1 MMRRRPTKQENR
13 MLMST
18 DRILVSHVGSLPR
31 AETLSDLLIRQEAGE
46 TIDADELARQVEA
59 ATAHVIAKQVEAGVD
74 VGNDGEQSRVGFQ
87 TYVPRCLC
95 GFGGESKRPPAR
107 DQLEFPSYVRQTA
120 MRFPHSARVAN
131 APAALSDVQYVNSA
145 PIQEDAARL
154 KRMGGRFSECFMTAP
169 SPGIVATTMI
179 NQHYD
184 SHEAYLMALAK
195 ALSNEYRAIYDAGLI
210 LQIDSPDLAME
221 RHRFFGQLTDTE
233 FLRQLELHI
242 AGINLG
248 IEGIPADRIR
258 LHVCWGNNDGPHL
271 YDIPMAAIL
280 PALYRANVGAL
291 SIEFANPRHQ
301 HEYDALR
308 NHKLPKDMLLMPG
321 VLDTTTNFVEHP
333 ELVARRLQEAVSVVG
348 DRERVIAGT
357 DCGFGTFA
365 GREYVADEIVWVKLA
380 AAAEG
385 ARIASRRLWGR
396 ADG

>member
-1 MMRRRPTKQENR
+1 

-31 AETLSDLLIRQEAGE
+31 GERLSDLLIRQEAGE
-46 TIDADELARQVEA
+46 TIDAAELARQIET
-59 ATAHVIAKQVEAGVD
+59 ATAHVIDKQVEAGVD
-74 VGNDGEQSRVGFQ
+74 IGNDGEQSRVGFQ

-95 GFGGESKRPPAR
+95 GFGGESRRPPAR
-107 DQLEFPSYVRQTA
+107 DQLQFPSYVRQSA
-120 MRFPHSARVAN
+120 MRFPHMARAMN
-131 APAALSDVQYVNSA
+131 APAALSDVRYVNSA
-145 PIQEDAARL
+145 PITEDAARL
-154 KRMGGRFSECFMTAP
+154 KRMGGRFSACFMTAP
-169 SPGIVATTMI
+169 SPGIVATTML

-195 ALSNEYRAIYDAGLI
+195 ALSNEYRAIHHAGLI
-210 LQIDSPDLAME
+210 LQIDAPDLAME
-221 RHRFFGQLTDTE
+221 RYRFFDDLNDVE

-242 AGINLG
+242 AAINLG
-248 IEGIPADRIR
+248 IEGIPRDRIR
-258 LHVCWGNNDGPHL
+258 LHVCWGNNDGPHI
-271 YDIPMAAIL
+271 YDIAMASIL

-308 NHKLPKDMLLMPG
+308 NNKLPAHMLLMPG
-321 VLDTTTNFVEHP
+321 VLDTTTNIVEHP
-333 ELVARRLQEAVSVVG
+333 ELVARRLEEAVSVVG

-365 GREYVADEIVWVKLA
+365 GREYVAEEIVWVKLA
-380 AAAEG
+380 AAAQG

-396 ADG
+396 GG

>member
-1 MMRRRPTKQENR
+1 

-31 AETLSDLLIRQEAGE
+31 AERLTGLLIRQEAGE
-46 TIDADELARQVEA
+46 TIDAAELAREVEA
-59 ATAHVIAKQVEAGVD
+59 ATAHVIAKQVEAGID
-74 VGNDGEQSRVGFQ
+74 VGNEGEQSRVAFQ

-107 DQLEFPSYVRQTA
+107 DQLEFPSYVRQSA
-120 MRFPHSARVAN
+120 ARFPHTARAMN
-131 APAALSDVQYVNSA
+131 APAALSEVRYVNSA
-145 PIQEDAARL
+145 PIKQDAERL
-154 KRMGGRFSECFMTAP
+154 KRMGGRFRECFMTAP
-169 SPGIVATTMI
+169 SPGIVATTML

-184 SHEAYLMALAK
+184 SHEAYLMALAN
-195 ALSNEYRAIYDAGLI
+195 ALANEYRAIHDAGLI
-210 LQIDSPDLAME
+210 LQIDAPDLAME
-221 RHRFFGQLTDTE
+221 RHRFFDGLTDAE
-233 FLRQLELHI
+233 FMRQLELHV
-242 AGINLG
+242 AAINVG
-248 IEGIPADRIR
+248 IEGIPRDRIR
-258 LHVCWGNNDGPHL
+258 LHVCWGNNDGPHI
-271 YDIPMAAIL
+271 YDIAMAAIL

-308 NHKLPKDMLLMPG
+308 NNPLPAHMLLMPG

-333 ELVARRLQEAVSVVG
+333 ELVARRLEEAVSVVG

-365 GREYVADEIVWVKLA
+365 GREYVAEEIVWVKLA

-396 ADG
+396 AGG

>member
-1 MMRRRPTKQENR
+1 

-18 DRILVSHVGSLPR
+18 GRILVSHVGSLPR
-31 AETLSDLLIRQEAGE
+31 AEKLTDLLIRQEAGE
-46 TIDADELARQVEA
+46 AIDTAELGRQVEM
-59 ATAHVIAKQVEAGVD
+59 ATADVIDKQVKAGVD

-95 GFGGESKRPPAR
+95 GFGGASKRPPAR
-107 DQLEFPSYVRQTA
+107 DQLEFPSYVRQVA
-120 MRFPHSARVAN
+120 ARFPHMARAMN
-131 APAALSDVQYVNSA
+131 APAAVSDVRYVNSG
-145 PIQEDAARL
+145 PINEDASRL

-169 SPGIVATTMI
+169 SPGIVATTML

-195 ALSNEYRAIYDAGLI
+195 ALSNEYRAIHDAGLI

-221 RHRFFGQLTDTE
+221 RHRFFDGLTEAE
-233 FLRQLELHI
+233 FLAQLELHI
-242 AGINLG
+242 AAINLG
-248 IEGIPADRIR
+248 IEGIPRDRIR
-258 LHVCWGNNDGPHL
+258 LHVCWGNNDGPHI
-271 YDIPMAAIL
+271 YDIAMAAIL
-280 PALYRANVGAL
+280 PELYRANVGAL

-308 NHKLPKDMLLMPG
+308 ANPLPEHMLLMPG

-333 ELVARRLQEAVSVVG
+333 ELVARRLEEAVDAVG

-365 GREYVADEIVWVKLA
+365 GREYVAEEIVWVKLA

-385 ARIASRRLWGR
+385 ARIASARLWGR
-396 ADG
+396 TGG

>member
-1 MMRRRPTKQENR
+1 M
-13 MLMST
+13 
-18 DRILVSHVGSLPR
+18 IG
-31 AETLSDLLIRQEAGE
+31 
-46 TIDADELARQVEA
+46 
-59 ATAHVIAKQVEAGVD
+59 KQVEAGVD

-107 DQLEFPSYVRQTA
+107 DQLEFPSYVRQMA
-120 MRFPHSARVAN
+120 SRFPHSARVTN
-131 APAALSDVQYVNSA
+131 APAALSEVRYVNSA
-145 PIQEDAARL
+145 PIKEDAARL

-169 SPGIVATTMI
+169 SPGIVATTML

-195 ALSNEYRAIYDAGLI
+195 ALANEYRAIHDAGLV

-221 RHRFFGQLTDTE
+221 RHRFFGHLTDAE
-233 FLRQLELHI
+233 FLKQLELHI
-242 AGINLG
+242 AAINLG
-248 IEGIPADRIR
+248 IDGIPRDRIR
-258 LHVCWGNNDGPHL
+258 LHVCWGNNDGPHIH
-271 YDIPMAAIL
+271 DIAMAAIL
-280 PALYRANVGAL
+280 SELYRANVGAL

-301 HEYDALR
+301 HEYSALR
-308 NHKLPKDMLLMPG
+308 NNPLPAHMLLMPG

-333 ELVARRLQEAVSVVG
+333 EIVARRLEEAVSVVG

-385 ARIASRRLWGR
+385 ARIASNRLWGR
-396 ADG
+396 